1 MTWIK
6 KYDAK
11 KVPSLRLDKS
21 LTDRLWEQARA
32 ANVSPYE
39 ASKIL
44 LTEMLNRQNADLH
57 QLIMSRKTTD
67 KARKQTL
74 NKEQSNN
81 EAT

>member
-1 MTWIK
+1 MTWIPA
-6 KYDAK
+6 YDSK
-11 KVPSLRLDKS
+11 KVPSLRLDKT
-21 LTDRLWEQARA
+21 LTNKLWEQAKQT
-32 ANVSPYE
+32 NVSPYE